1 MDNILSIV
9 SLVVTIIFGIIA
21 MYQAWRYNKDSEK
34 ISSDT
39 KYMLVNQIRM
49 LNQIEKKL
57 KSENKSGIID
67 MSKDTIRFH
76 KLSTFDNKK
85 SEEILNEIKHLK
97 IKSMYINNI
106 SNFLKGNKIDYECD
120 FVGLVG
126 TDGIFEIYQLYTKL
140 IKYDIV
146 VEIA

>member
-1 MDNILSIV
+1 
-9 SLVVTIIFGIIA
+9 

-67 MSKDTIRFH
+67 MSKDAIRFH
-76 KLSTFDNKK
+76 KLSTFDKKK

-97 IKSMYINNI
+97 IKRVFIDGI
-106 SNFLKGNKIDYECD
+106 EDFLKGDKIDYRCN
-120 FVGLVG
+120 FVYKAD
-126 TDGIFEIYQLYTKL
+126 TDGTFAISQLYMIL
-140 IKYDIV
+140 LEYNV
-146 VEIA
+146 LVEIE